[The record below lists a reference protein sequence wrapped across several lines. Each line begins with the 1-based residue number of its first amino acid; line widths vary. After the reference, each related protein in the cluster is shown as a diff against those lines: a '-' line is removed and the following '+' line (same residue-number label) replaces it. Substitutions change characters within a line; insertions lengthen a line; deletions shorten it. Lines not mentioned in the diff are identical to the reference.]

1 MKIYLASY
9 QTLMI
14 NRGGPTY
21 KILSLKHTL
30 ENMGIDVQLYDMWDY
45 NLKFT
50 DQDIIHIFNAN
61 VHTYPMAINLKLY
74 GAKYVVNPIFFS
86 NHSAQMI
93 HMYRMLEAPFR
104 KIFKRTYS
112 DYFFTE
118 YVCDNAEM
126 VLPNTRDEGN
136 LLCGALGVKREKIQV
151 IYNGVEERFAHADPS
166 LFEKKYGLKDFIL
179 YVGHLGPVRKNGL
192 NIIRALQKI
201 DHPSVIIADILNN
214 EEGAACREEIQK
226 SKNITHIH
234 WLKHDDPLFESAYA
248 ACHTFILP
256 TRYET
261 PGRAALEAGL
271 AGANVVITPYG
282 GTREYFDTYAEYA
295 EPSSIMSIL
304 KKTESALNKEKS
316 SELKDHILQNFLW
329 DKIAKQTVEMYKHV
343 LSDG

>member
-21 KILSLKHTL
+21 KILCLKDEIKKLGVDVSLF
-30 ENMGIDVQLYDMWDY
+30 NMWDY
-45 NLKFT
+45 DMKFT
-50 DQDIIHIFNAN
+50 NEDLIHIFNAN
-61 VHTYPMAINLKLY
+61 LHTYPLAYNFRLY
-74 GAKYVVNPIFFS
+74 GAKYVINPIFYS
-86 NHSAQMI
+86 NHSAQKI
-93 HMYRMLEAPFR
+93 HLYRMLEAPFK

-112 DYFFTE
+112 DYFFTR

-136 LLCGALGVKREKIQV
+136 LLCSALGVKREKIEV
-151 IYNGVEERFAHADPS
+151 IHNGVEERFAHADAS

-201 DHPSVIIADILNN
+201 DHPSVIIADILKN
-214 EEGAACREEIQK
+214 EEGDACREEIEK
-226 SKNITHIH
+226 SKNITHID
-234 WLKHDDPLFESAYA
+234 WLKHDAPMFASAYA

-282 GTREYFDTYAEYA
+282 GTKEYFEQFAEYA
-295 EPSSIMSIL
+295 EPSSVHSIIEA
-304 KKTESALNKEKS
+304 TEKS
-316 SELKDHILQNFLW
+316 LEKKKDSALKDHILKNFLW
-329 DKIAKQTVEMYKHV
+329 DKIAQQTLQMYKRV
-343 LSDG
+343 LSQ

>member
-21 KILSLKHTL
+21 KILSLKQAL

-50 DQDIIHIFNAN
+50 DQDIMHIFNAN

-93 HMYRMLEAPFR
+93 HMYRMLELPFR
-104 KIFKRTYS
+104 KVFKRTYS
-112 DYFFTE
+112 DYYFTKFI
-118 YVCDNAEM
+118 CDNAER
-126 VLPNTRDEGN
+126 VLPNTLDEGN
-136 LLCGALGVKREKIQV
+136 LLCGALGVKREKIEV
-151 IYNGVEERFAHADPS
+151 IHNGVEERFAHADPS
-166 LFEKKYGLKDFIL
+166 LFDKKYGLKDFIL

-192 NIIRALQKI
+192 NIIHALQKI
-201 DHPSVIIADILNN
+201 DHPSVIIADILKN
-214 EEGAACREEIQK
+214 EEGVACREEIEK
-226 SKNITHIH
+226 SKNIIHID
-234 WLKHDDPLFESAYA
+234 WLKHDNPMFASAYS

-282 GTREYFDTYAEYA
+282 GTREYFDQFAEYA
-295 EPSSIMSIL
+295 EPSSVHSII
-304 KKTESALNKEKS
+304 KATEKS
-316 SELKDHILQNFLW
+316 LEKKKDSALKDHILENFLW
-329 DKIAKQTVEMYKHV
+329 DKIAQQTLQMYKRV
-343 LSDG
+343 LSQ

>member
-21 KILSLKHTL
+21 KILSLKQAL
-30 ENMGIDVQLYDMWDY
+30 DKLKINVEFFNMWDY
-45 NLKFT
+45 DLKF
-50 DQDIIHIFNAN
+50 DDDDIVHIFNAN
-61 VHTYPMAINLKLY
+61 IHTYPMAMNLKLY

-93 HMYRMLEAPFR
+93 HMYRMLEAPFK

-112 DYFFTE
+112 DYYFTKFI
-118 YVCDNAEM
+118 CDNAEQ

-136 LLCGALGVKREKIQV
+136 LLCGGLGVKSEKIEV
-151 IYNGVEERFAHADPS
+151 IHNGVEERFAHADPA
-166 LFEKKYGLKDFIL
+166 LFEKKYDLKDFIL
-179 YVGHLGPVRKNGL
+179 YVGHLGAVRKNGPK
-192 NIIRALQKI
+192 IIEALQRI
-201 DHPSVIIADILNN
+201 DHPAVLIADVLKNK
-214 EEGAACREEIQK
+214 EGDLCKEMLGK
-226 SKNITHIH
+226 SKNILHID

-248 ACHTFILP
+248 ACHTFVLP

-282 GTREYFDTYAEYA
+282 GTREYFDSLAEYA
-295 EPSSIMSIL
+295 EPSSVMSII
-304 KKTESALNKEKS
+304 KMTELALNKKKS
-316 SELKDHILQNFLW
+316 SDLRNHILKNFLW
-329 DKIAKQTVEMYKHV
+329 DKIAEQTVNMYKNV
-343 LSDG
+343 LSK

>member
-1 MKIYLASY
+1 MKIFLASY

-21 KILSLKHTL
+21 KILSLKKAL
-30 ENMGIDVQLYDMWDY
+30 EEIGIDVKLYDMWDY
-45 NLKFT
+45 DMKFT
-50 DQDIIHIFNAN
+50 DEDLIHIFNAN
-61 VHTYPMAINLKLY
+61 FHTYPLAYNFKLY
-74 GAKYVVNPIFFS
+74 GAKYVINPIFYS
-86 NHSAQMI
+86 NHSAQKI
-93 HMYRMLEAPFR
+93 HLYRMLEAPFK

-112 DYFFTE
+112 DYFFTK

-136 LLCGALGVKREKIQV
+136 LLCRALGVKREKIEV
-151 IYNGVEERFAHADPS
+151 IHNGVEERFAHADPS
-166 LFEKKYGLKDFIL
+166 LFEKKYGLNDFIL

-201 DHPSVIIADILNN
+201 ERPSVIIADILKN
-214 EEGAACREEIQK
+214 EEGSACREEIEK
-226 SKNITHIH
+226 SKNITHID
-234 WLKHDDPLFESAYA
+234 WLKHDNPMFASAYA

-282 GTREYFDTYAEYA
+282 GTREYFKQFAEYA
-295 EPSSIMSIL
+295 EPSSVHSII
-304 KKTESALNKEKS
+304 KMTEKS
-316 SELKDHILQNFLW
+316 LEKKKDSALKDHILENFLW
-329 DKIAKQTVEMYKHV
+329 DKIAQQTLQMYKRV
-343 LSDG
+343 LSQ

>member
-1 MKIYLASY
+1 MRIFLASY

-21 KILSLKHTL
+21 KILCLKDEL
-30 ENMGIDVQLYDMWDY
+30 KKLGIDVHLFDMWDY
-45 NLKFT
+45 DLKFT
-50 DQDIIHIFNAN
+50 DEDLVHIFNAN
-61 VHTYPMAINLKLY
+61 IHTYPLALNLQLY
-74 GAKYVVNPIFFS
+74 GAKYVVNPIFYS
-86 NHSAQMI
+86 NHSAQKI
-93 HMYRMLEAPFR
+93 HLYRMLEAPFR

-118 YVCDNAEM
+118 YICDNAEM

-136 LLCGALGVKREKIQV
+136 LLCGALGVKREKIEV
-151 IYNGVEERFAHADPS
+151 IHNGVEERFAHADPS

-179 YVGHLGPVRKNGL
+179 YVGHLGPIRKNGL
-192 NIIRALQKI
+192 NIIKALQKI

-214 EEGAACREEIQK
+214 EEGAACREEIEK
-226 SKNITHIH
+226 SKNITHIN
-234 WLKHDDPLFESAYA
+234 WLKHDDPLFASAYA

-282 GTREYFDTYAEYA
+282 GTREYFEEFAEYA
-295 EPSSIMSIL
+295 EPHSVDSIKRGIVKSLSKKKNKQLKEHIL
-304 KKTESALNKEKS
+304 SRFVWKIIAKKTVDMYNK
-316 SELKDHILQNFLW
+316 
-329 DKIAKQTVEMYKHV
+329 V
-343 LSDG
+343 LGNE